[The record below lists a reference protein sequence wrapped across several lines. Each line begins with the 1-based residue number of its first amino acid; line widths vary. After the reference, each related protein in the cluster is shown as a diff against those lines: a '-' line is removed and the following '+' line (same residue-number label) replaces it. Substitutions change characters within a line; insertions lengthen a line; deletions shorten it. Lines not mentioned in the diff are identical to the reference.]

1 MKAKAKLPKLYF
13 WSSSS
18 VFNVST
24 YRRMV
29 TRENRY
35 TNKFRLAK
43 TLLSLVMG
51 VATGQAD
58 PDAARQI
65 L

>member
-1 MKAKAKLPKLYF
+1 
-13 WSSSS
+13 
-18 VFNVST
+18 
-24 YRRMV
+24 MV